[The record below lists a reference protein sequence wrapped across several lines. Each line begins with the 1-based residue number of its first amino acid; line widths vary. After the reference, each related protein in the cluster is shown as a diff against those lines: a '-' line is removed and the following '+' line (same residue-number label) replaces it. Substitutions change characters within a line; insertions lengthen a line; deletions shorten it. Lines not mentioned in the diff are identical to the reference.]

1 MTLKLNFE
9 EAYEQL
15 EMQVKYM
22 EQTIET
28 IPTRNIQL
36 DLRNL
41 DLAVWR
47 LIFTETYFKVWKCNG
62 MDYKS

>member
-41 DLAVWR
+41 DLALWR
-47 LIFTETYFKVWKCNG
+47 LIFTETYFKV
-62 MDYKS
+62 